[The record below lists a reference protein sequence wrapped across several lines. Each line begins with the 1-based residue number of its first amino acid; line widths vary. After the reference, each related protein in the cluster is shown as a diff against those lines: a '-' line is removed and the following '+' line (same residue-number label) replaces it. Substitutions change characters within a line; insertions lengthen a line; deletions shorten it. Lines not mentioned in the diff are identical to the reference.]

1 MAGCEA
7 RRERHT
13 LTNQNGHRRKRILLF
28 CNSPFGPVMSSPG
41 IRTRHMAEVLC
52 EQMPEAQITLA
63 LPRGSRIP
71 PEAAQI
77 GYDVEIYSTFSIP
90 KLFMRHDI
98 IIATD
103 FPVLAMFAFPF
114 RKFVLDYYTI
124 YFIEWLDLAKD
135 VAIGS
140 DLKRDVWIGH
150 KRRRIGAELLYS
162 DFLLTA
168 NDRQK
173 DYYIGAMIG
182 LGLIDPLVYDYDP
195 GMHNL
200 IEPAPHGIRPDPLPE
215 HGKPAV
221 KGVFAGIKETD
232 KLLIWNGG
240 IVQWYDPATLLQAM
254 AKICEHRDDVK
265 LVFVGGAYP
274 GMGPVGLGAR
284 FHEAIRVSREL
295 GLYNSSVFFEMAW
308 VPYERM
314 KDYMLEADLAVCTY
328 FNNLETHFSFR
339 TRFVDVFWAELPL
352 ICTEGDVLAD
362 MVRDRE
368 LGFAVPEKDP
378 DALAAAIEKLL
389 DDPALFA
396 RVKANIRENNKTM
409 GWTRSFEHLIRYLKD
424 PKSSALSKWR
434 RTAMLGGAW
443 AQWVTHRAA
452 TIWIR

>member
-1 MAGCEA
+1 MAGWEA
-7 RRERHT
+7 RRERQT
-13 LTNQNGHRRKRILLF
+13 LTNQNGHRRKRILIF
-28 CNSPFGPVMSSPG
+28 CSAPFGSVMSSPG

-63 LPRGSRIP
+63 LPNGSFVP
-71 PEAAQI
+71 PEAANV
-77 GYDVEIYSTFSIP
+77 GYDVVNYTTSSIP
-90 KLFMRHDI
+90 RLFMRHDI

-124 YFIEWLDLAKD
+124 FFIEWLDLAKD
-135 VAIGS
+135 IGWKQA
-140 DLKRDVWIGH
+140 KRTAWIGH
-150 KRRRIGAELLYS
+150 MRRRIGGELLYS
-162 DFLLTA
+162 DFMLTA

-173 DYYIGAMIG
+173 DYYIGAMIA
-182 LGLIDPLVYDYDP
+182 LGLIDPLVYDRDP

-221 KGVFAGIKETD
+221 KGVFAGIKATD

-240 IVQWYDPATLLQAM
+240 IIEWYDPATLLRAL
-254 AKICEHRDDVK
+254 AKIGEHRDDVK

-274 GMGPVGLGAR
+274 GLGGVGLGAR
-284 FHEAIRVSREL
+284 FHEALQLSREL
-295 GLYNSSVFFEMAW
+295 GLYNVSVLFELQW
-308 VPYERM
+308 IPYERM
-314 KDYMLEADLAVCTY
+314 KDYMIEADLAVCTY

-362 MVRDRE
+362 MVRDRD
-368 LGFAVPEKDP
+368 LGIAVPERDP

-389 DDPALFA
+389 DDPELLA
-396 RVKANIRENNKTM
+396 RVTANIRENNKTM
-409 GWTRSFEHLIRYLKD
+409 GWTRSFEHLLRYLKN
-424 PKSSALSKWR
+424 PESSALPKWR
-434 RTAMLGGAW
+434 RTVMLGGAW
-443 AQWVTHRAA
+443 AQWVAHRAA
-452 TIWIR
+452 TIWIK